1 MGLYS
6 SLSTH
11 ARGSSHEASSLCGFD
26 LGNRFVPGCLS
37 NDEKS
42 RVHSCEPGTPCTAIK
57 SSKTVYIFPIINRLK
72 DGTEIAEEGAGGGAG
87 DLYQAHEL
95 ELPDQSALEELEKLC
110 LERLN
115 DTKAMSRIRQTL
127 LEAFKS
133 KSRTLSLDSY
143 GMKDDYDV
151 PLETLVSVLSRGRSE
166 NNEKRPTP
174 TQNKPDHPLPSTIV
188 SSFLCSFESFLTRIA
203 LSIFKALIIY

>member
-1 MGLYS
+1 MGLYT

-11 ARGSSHEASSLCGFD
+11 ARGGSHEASSLCGFD
-26 LGNRFVPGCLS
+26 LGNRFIPGCLS

-188 SSFLCSFESFLTRIA
+188 SSFL
-203 LSIFKALIIY
+203 